1 MYTYF
6 LSLLSL
12 PPNPPVHPVFPFPAL
27 CPHIFPRHLYLYFCS
42 ANRFICTIFLD
53 STYMHWYWYSFF
65 SFWLTSLCKIVSR
78 SICVSIN
85 DNISSFYGWVIFH
98 CIYRYMSSVCIC
110 TTSSLSIHLSLDIEI
125 ASTSWLFKQCCSEQW
140 ALVFTHPKLIT
151 AESSSCLLPMSSLL
165 LLSWPP
171 VQAVGWAEPSSLANT
186 HLSSLGTVGPQC
198 WKAWAEPSHQFLL
211 FPSWQLGLCI

>member
-1 MYTYF
+1 
-6 LSLLSL
+6 
-12 PPNPPVHPVFPFPAL
+12 
-27 CPHIFPRHLYLYFCS
+27 
-42 ANRFICTIFLD
+42 
-53 STYMHWYWYSFF
+53 
-65 SFWLTSLCKIVSR
+65 
-78 SICVSIN
+78 
-85 DNISSFYGWVIFH
+85 
-98 CIYRYMSSVCIC
+98 MSSVYIC

-198 WKAWAEPSHQFLL
+198 
-211 FPSWQLGLCI
+211 